1 MAKNL
6 LIVESPAKAKT
17 IEKILGKDFQVKSCF
32 GHIRDLEK
40 AGMGIDL
47 EKEFEP
53 RYIVSADKEKV
64 VKELTSLATKSKEV
78 WLATDEDREGEAISW
93 HLCEVL
99 GLDPKKAKRIVFHEI
114 TKPAIEAAVK
124 KPRKVDMHLVMAQ
137 QARRVLDR
145 IVGFELSPVLWRKM
159 SMRNNLSAGRVQSVA
174 VRLIVEREREINGFT
189 PTSQFKI
196 EATFTAKDE
205 DDRSVN
211 FVAEGKKQNSAN
223 DANEFLKK
231 CIGATY
237 KVANIQV
244 KPGKRSPAP
253 PFTTST
259 LQQEAS
265 RKLGYGVSRT
275 MLIAQKL
282 YENGYI
288 TYMRT
293 DSVNLSDTALAD
305 ITNTVHS
312 QYGKKYHQFR
322 KFKNK
327 NESAQEAHEAIRPT
341 YMSNATIKE
350 AEWARLYE
358 LIWKRTMACQMA
370 DAELEKTT
378 ARISISGQQEELT
391 ATGEVLKFDGF
402 LKVYREGRDD
412 DENEQE
418 EGMLPPLKVGQ
429 TLPLKEMKA
438 IERFDRP
445 APRYTEASLVKKL
458 EELGIGRPSTYAP
471 TISTILKRGYVE
483 KRDKEGTQRNYQV
496 LVLKKDQIS
505 KVIEQENTGAE
516 KSKLF
521 PSDVGLVVTD
531 FLLQYFDD
539 VMDYGF
545 TAKIESEFDE
555 VATGNLKWNRMIKDF
570 YSPFKKDVDKTIETA
585 ERIKG
590 ERELGIDPESGKPVI
605 ARVGR
610 YGAMIQIGKADE
622 NEKPRFAKIPTG
634 QSIETI
640 TFEEALSLFGA
651 QGPMGK
657 YEEKD
662 VSVNVGR
669 FGPYVKW
676 GDDFISLPKGTDL
689 GSIDLNK
696 AIVQIKAK
704 QKADAP
710 VGTFQNKPIT
720 KGTGRFGPFIKW
732 DGIFI
737 NVPRKYDFANLS
749 AADMNELIEAKIK
762 KEENR
767 YIHRWPEEKI
777 ALENGRWGP
786 MIRFGKKMIYL
797 PKKEDGSRVS
807 ATEASD
813 LTLEKIKE
821 IIETQFP
828 GSFTKKKT
836 AAAKKPTKKVV
847 KKAAK
852 KK

>member
-496 LVLKKDQIS
+496 LLLKKDQIS
-505 KVIEQENTGAE
+505 KVVEQENTGAE

-570 YSPFKKDVDKTIETA
+570 YRPFKKDVDKTIETA

-689 GSIDLNK
+689 GTIDLNK
-696 AIVQIKAK
+696 AIEQIKAK

-720 KGTGRFGPFIKW
+720 KGTGRFGLFIKW

-828 GSFTKKKT
+828 GSFTKKKA